1 MAFNVKH
8 DDTLHF
14 GLFHKPYHC
23 PRGTLR
29 HLNIFDDLTIDD
41 NTQWTL
47 SKINLRITCPQMRDA
62 DKDGRLNSKVISE
75 ILLVSR
81 T

>member
-41 NTQWTL
+41 NT
-47 SKINLRITCPQMRDA
+47 
-62 DKDGRLNSKVISE
+62 
-75 ILLVSR
+75 
-81 T
+81 